1 MTIPLDGVL
10 LMNIFLA
17 LQAHWRGYNAFSYY
31 RKLQCA
37 AISFQCAM
45 RSHIARRELKLL
57 QRVCVYLLLFSFF
70 VLGLLQHVLLYTALP
85 WESQKLKM
93 VNCSLCYFILPHFEA
108 IFFSLHNQM
117 FYSNKITCLW
127 RLQRKLEL
135 FKKLRRNWR
144 NNVRSSH
151 GACNLKSAC
160 GYI

>member
-57 QRVCVYLLLFSFF
+57 QRVCVCLLLFSFC
-70 VLGLLQHVLLYTALP
+70 VLGLLQHVLLLHCIALRVP
-85 WESQKLKM
+85 KIEDGELQSML
-93 VNCSLCYFILPHFEA
+93 
-108 IFFSLHNQM
+108 LHPAP
-117 FYSNKITCLW
+117 L
-127 RLQRKLEL
+127 
-135 FKKLRRNWR
+135 
-144 NNVRSSH
+144 
-151 GACNLKSAC
+151 
-160 GYI
+160 